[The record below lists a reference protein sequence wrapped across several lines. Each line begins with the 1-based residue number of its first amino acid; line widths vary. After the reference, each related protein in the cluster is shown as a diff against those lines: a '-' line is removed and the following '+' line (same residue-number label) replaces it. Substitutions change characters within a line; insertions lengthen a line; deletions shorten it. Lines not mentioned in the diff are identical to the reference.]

1 MSLVEGLTLRPQPPG
16 LRHCP
21 LRGLW
26 RRYKGAEASL
36 SEPTAWYRALQP
48 GAGGGWVVGSGVLG
62 QDVGLTE
69 LFRVFPQVMETRQ
82 VPRSPRVRLL
92 LLLILLLVPWGDH
105 TASGVALPPAGV
117 LRYLRRPDFRLPGRG
132 GGSERWE

>member
-1 MSLVEGLTLRPQPPG
+1 M
-16 LRHCP
+16 
-21 LRGLW
+21 
-26 RRYKGAEASL
+26 
-36 SEPTAWYRALQP
+36 
-48 GAGGGWVVGSGVLG
+48 VGSGVLG

-92 LLLILLLVPWGDH
+92 LLILLLVPWGDH

-117 LRYLRRPDFRLPGRG
+117 LRYLRRPTPDSRLPTPREGRG
-132 GGSERWE
+132 FREVGIDPKRKAHRDSRERKTRD

>member
-1 MSLVEGLTLRPQPPG
+1 M
-16 LRHCP
+16 
-21 LRGLW
+21 
-26 RRYKGAEASL
+26 
-36 SEPTAWYRALQP
+36 
-48 GAGGGWVVGSGVLG
+48 GSGVLG

>member
-36 SEPTAWYRALQP
+36 SEPTARYRALQP

-92 LLLILLLVPWGDH
+92 LLILLLVPWGDH

-117 LRYLRRPDFRLPGRG
+117 LRYLRRPDSRLPGRG

>member
-1 MSLVEGLTLRPQPPG
+1 MSLVGGLTRRPQPPG
-16 LRHCP
+16 LRHCL

-36 SEPTAWYRALQP
+36 SEPTARYRALQP

-69 LFRVFPQVMETRQ
+69 LLRVFPQVMETRQ
-82 VPRSPRVRLL
+82 VPRSLRVRLL
-92 LLLILLLVPWGDH
+92 LLLLLLVAWGNR

-117 LRYLRRPDFRLPGRG
+117 LRYAPRPGLPGRAG
-132 GGSERWE
+132 DSER